1 MTKFDLWFV
10 LSVTVYVL
18 NLFGWTLYL
27 IQKGLT

>member
-1 MTKFDLWFV
+1 MTKFDPWFV
-10 LSVTVYVL
+10 LAVTVYVL